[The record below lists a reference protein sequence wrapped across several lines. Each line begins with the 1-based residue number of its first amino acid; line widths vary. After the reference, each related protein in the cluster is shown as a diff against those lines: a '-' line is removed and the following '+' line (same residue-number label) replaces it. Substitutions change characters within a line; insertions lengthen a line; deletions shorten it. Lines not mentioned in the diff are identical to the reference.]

1 MVTLPRMLCQ
11 PFVSQH
17 VLSTFSC
24 LAKQQ
29 NQLFLG
35 NLEKHIPS
43 IIGKPHGNGYL
54 CSSKQML
61 IICHL
66 LENLSAIQVAGID
79 DQFEGKKLI
88 ANLFF
93 WVKSWTGAENLEQR
107 VPDANVREYVQQIIQ
122 LKAIAV

>member
-17 VLSTFSC
+17 VLNTFSC

-29 NQLFLG
+29 NQLFLA
-35 NLEKHIPS
+35 NLELQIPS
-43 IIGKPHGNGYL
+43 IIGMCKTSNLHDVKL
-54 CSSKQML
+54 FFIFLFFSIQA
-61 IICHL
+61 
-66 LENLSAIQVAGID
+66 NLSAIQIAGID

-88 ANLFF
+88 MNLFY
-93 WVKSWTGAENLEQR
+93 WVKTWKGPDDLEQ
-107 VPDANVREYVQQIIQ
+107 VPDASVREYVQQIVQ